1 VNHLNDFFNPIE
13 LTDVE
18 LLRVFESLK
27 NKNHSSMR
35 LVYSVSNE
43 LLNRGWQKTDTE
55 EWSWKR

>member
-1 VNHLNDFFNPIE
+1 MNHLNDFFNPIE